1 MCGVCTIKF
10 EKSTC
15 ILSFFEIVYQISITN
30 KDSHRVYEGACWCK
44 CLEPFSGPHCSEKQ
58 SHVRILLEL
67 RLHDFMNFD
76 ERVVRTSLAKTVGL
90 DASSVEMQSF
100 SMVTGRRNLGGK
112 LGKAII
118 QAEFRVK
125 LPPGRDLLPFSRQVR
140 FLVDSGTFNNE
151 LQAAGIVGANPM
163 VIAPPRAISLD
174 GFVCDSQGHA
184 CPGAPVEVGQP
195 KAVDSPSASIS
206 LTVILYIVSSL
217 FAAILCCGFS
227 ICCYL
232 SRFRHLRVFLNN
244 LRKSQPEKAPH
255 EEGSADPLDRPSN
268 LRFATT
274 KSNRS
279 KSRAVDSEDQS
290 DTLSMKSGKT
300 RATNKSSV
308 RFTRGTAAE
317 STHLD
322 LGDRASVR
330 SGVTTRSNFTVFEQ
344 LKSSAREPSDS
355 ERFSKNDSTLALTT
369 TDWLPDRCAE
379 KSYGPTKTEPSISRP
394 RAPVERSNSVSF
406 EHAEENSIAAGSYTS
421 RQTMENFGN
430 FTSGSAIAR
439 LNKIQQDQ
447 KVLAAKQHSLMS
459 AAGLVDEAAA
469 SRHREAQLSQQP
481 TVASPASLR
490 ADGANVSMEGG
501 ALSPRTLLPAAKF
514 KADAALSVSGSDP
527 WMNRGK
533 PPQLWEP
540 ASTVNKLPLFRSQ
553 ITGGTSQAQ
562 PDVYIRAWLKQSAP
576 APLQINYTANPMV
589 QKITPSEDAP
599 SQPVYVTSRH
609 ATEDIES
616 EPALANRDGVQTH
629 IPPMT
634 QRSVGVAWSPDSHRG
649 KREHGP
655 SQQQLAA
662 SGSPAVRK
670 ACRAPILS
678 ESTMPAGVP
687 ASSHQGAGASFAT
700 FRPPISGLRGH
711 DGAAL
716 LSDRGVESSEGGQVS
731 ARAVSVGT
739 SANGSQTYDLTKTP
753 RPDSASVD
761 RLRSAVL
768 NRILAQQQRHGPG

>member
-1 MCGVCTIKF
+1 MCTIKF
-10 EKSTC
+10 EKSNC

-30 KDSHRVYEGACWCK
+30 IDSHRVYEGACWCK
-44 CLEPFSGPHCSEKQ
+44 CVEPFSGPHCSEKQ
-58 SHVRILLEL
+58 SHVKILLEL
-67 RLHDFMNFD
+67 RLDLMMFD

-100 SMVTGRRNLGGK
+100 LMVTGRRNLGEK

-151 LQAAGIVGANPM
+151 LQAVGIIGANPM
-163 VIAPPRAISLD
+163 MIAPPRAISLD
-174 GFVCDSQGHA
+174 GFVCDNQVQA

-244 LRKSQPEKAPH
+244 VRKSQPEKASH
-255 EEGSADPLDRPSN
+255 EEGSANPLDQPSN

-274 KSNRS
+274 KSNQS
-279 KSRAVDSEDQS
+279 KSRAVESEGHS
-290 DTLSMKSGKT
+290 DTLSMKSGET
-300 RATNKSSV
+300 RSAV
-308 RFTRGTAAE
+308 RFTRGTAADN
-317 STHLD
+317 THSD
-322 LGDRASVR
+322 LGGRASVR

-355 ERFSKNDSTLALTT
+355 EHFSKNDSTLALST
-369 TDWLPDRCAE
+369 TDWLPERSAE
-379 KSYGPTKTEPSISRP
+379 KFYGPTKTEPSISRA
-394 RAPVERSNSVSF
+394 RAPAERSNSVSF
-406 EHAEENSIAAGSYTS
+406 ENAEENSIADGSYTS

-430 FTSGSAIAR
+430 FTSRSASAR
-439 LNKIQQDQ
+439 LNKIQQGQ
-447 KVLAAKQHSLMS
+447 RVLAAKQHRLMS

-469 SRHREAQLSQQP
+469 SRHREAQMSQQP

-501 ALSPRTLLPAAKF
+501 ALSPRLSPAAKV

-533 PPQLWEP
+533 PPQLWGP
-540 ASTVNKLPLFRSQ
+540 ASTVNKSPLFRSQ
-553 ITGGTSQAQ
+553 FTGGASEE

-576 APLQINYTANPMV
+576 SPIQINYTAKPV
-589 QKITPSEDAP
+589 VHKITPSEDAP
-599 SQPVYVTSRH
+599 SQPVYVTSRQ

-629 IPPMT
+629 IPQKA
-634 QRSVGVAWSPDSHRG
+634 QRSVGVTWSPDSHRG
-649 KREHGP
+649 GRRHGP
-655 SQQQLAA
+655 SQQQLAS
-662 SGSPAVRK
+662 SGSPAARN
-670 ACRAPILS
+670 AFRAPISS
-678 ESTMPAGVP
+678 ESTVPAGAP
-687 ASSHQGAGASFAT
+687 ASSHQGAGTSFAS
-700 FRPPISGLRGH
+700 FRPPISVLRRH
-711 DGAAL
+711 DGAAF
-716 LSDRGVESSEGGQVS
+716 LSDRGVESSQSGQVS
-731 ARAVSVGT
+731 ARTLSVAT
-739 SANGSQTYDLTKTP
+739 SANGSWTNDFTSTP
-753 RPDSASVD
+753 RPDSTSVD

-768 NRILAQQQRHGPG
+768 NRILAQQQRHGP